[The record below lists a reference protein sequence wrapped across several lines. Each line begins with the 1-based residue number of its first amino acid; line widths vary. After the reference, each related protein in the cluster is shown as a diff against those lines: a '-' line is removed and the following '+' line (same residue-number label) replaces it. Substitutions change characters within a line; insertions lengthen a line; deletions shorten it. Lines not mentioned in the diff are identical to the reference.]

1 MNAVKLMGNVGKEL
15 LVKDFENNKVASFT
29 LATSESYTN
38 KNNEPVTNTVWHTVV
53 AWGKVAEQ
61 CEKIISKGK
70 FVAIEGKIQY
80 RQYKNKEDKTVYVT
94 EILAL
99 RIEES
104 QRINTTITV

>member
-15 LVKDFENNKVASFT
+15 LVKDFENNKVATFS
-29 LATSESYTN
+29 LATSESFTN
-38 KNNEPVTNTVWHTVV
+38 KNNEPVTTTAWHNVV

-99 RIEES
+99 RVEES
-104 QRINTTITV
+104 SRANATA